1 MAPDL
6 RQNVHEFRSVEA
18 APRSGLSC
26 SAAMR
31 LTGMAGATGRR
42 ELDRLRILVLGAVV
56 IGSMYAGKL
65 LQGGHEVLLW
75 PAVRVWSTC
84 KPTD

>member
-1 MAPDL
+1 MCGEVAACS
-6 RQNVHEFRSVEA
+6 EEAGRSRWV
-18 APRSGLSC
+18 C
-26 SAAMR
+26 
-31 LTGMAGATGRR
+31 AGAPPM
-42 ELDRLRILVLGAVV
+42 ELTVATCRIRPWGAELLLRILVLGAVE